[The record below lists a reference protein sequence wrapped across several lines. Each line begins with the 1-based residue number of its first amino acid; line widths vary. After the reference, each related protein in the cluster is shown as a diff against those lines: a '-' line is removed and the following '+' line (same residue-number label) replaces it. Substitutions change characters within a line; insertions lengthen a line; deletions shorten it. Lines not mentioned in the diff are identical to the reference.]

1 MAWISIADNAKSTL
15 AADLTDVGLTATV
28 TAGASF
34 PASGQFILTACKTD
48 GTDLEKILVDSRSG
62 EVLTINAS
70 GRGYGSTTATAHV
83 TTDTVY
89 IGSIKHS
96 LEEIQAAVD
105 LNTAKVT
112 NATHVG
118 DVTGSAT
125 LTIAANAVTLAKL
138 ATQAANTFLVNA
150 TSGAAVPTAEA
161 CTAAGRALLDDATAA
176 DQRTTLG
183 LGTAATTAAGD
194 YATSAQANAT
204 HTGDAT
210 GATALTISDAAKHQ
224 AILSAQV
231 FS

>member
-1 MAWISIADNAKSTL
+1 MAWLAVADNAKSSL

-28 TAGASF
+28 AAGASF
-34 PASGQFILTACKTD
+34 PASGQFIITACKAD
-48 GTDLEKILVDSRSG
+48 GTDLEKILVDSRSTD
-62 EVLTINAS
+62 VFTINAS
-70 GRGYGSTTATAHV
+70 GRGYGSTTATAH
-83 TTDTVY
+83 TAADPVY
-89 IGSIKHS
+89 IGSIEHS

-150 TSGAAVPTAEA
+150 TGGGAVPTAEA
-161 CTAAGRALLDDATAA
+161 CTAAGRAILDDANAA
-176 DQRTTLG
+176 AQLATLG
-183 LGTAATTAAGD
+183 AA
-194 YATSAQANAT
+194 
-204 HTGDAT
+204 
-210 GATALTISDAAKHQ
+210 ALDQ